1 MATLFG
7 TLHSAWRGWWSPYFR
22 DSQGHPLWATLA
34 VTFLF
39 SLAIAVT
46 LTAFAWVFSGG
57 RADPWRLL
65 WMNFVVAQAIG
76 FSIHGLFVLVARV
89 VGTERI
95 DRLGGFWRAAVF
107 SGVPLLGV
115 FIGYAIGFGLIASI
129 DQRFSFRW
137 ISGWFVVGA
146 LMIWA
151 VLSVFWWGYARNQMR
166 LAETRQQLASDRA
179 RAAELERQAL
189 DAQLRTLQAQIEPHF
204 LFNTLANVVS
214 LIDSAPADARRM
226 LEQMIALLRRSLAA
240 SRTER
245 VSLAQEA
252 ELLRAYLEIL
262 AIRMGPRLRYQID
275 IPPSLGGCAVAPLLL
290 QPLVENAIRHGL
302 EPKVEGGRV
311 RVAARAA
318 DGRLQLEVQDDGLG
332 FGETTQGGGV
342 GLVNLRERLAAL
354 YGESASLT
362 IEDGDPGTRVR
373 IALPLQA

>member
-7 TLHSAWRGWWSPYFR
+7 TLRSVWRGWWSPYFR
-22 DSQGHPLWATLA
+22 DMQGHPLWAAVA

-46 LTAFAWVFSGG
+46 LTAFVWVFSDY
-57 RADPWRLL
+57 RSDPWRLL
-65 WMNFVVAQAIG
+65 WTNFVIAQAIG
-76 FSIHGLFVLVARV
+76 FSIHGLFALVARLM
-89 VGTERI
+89 GAERI
-95 DRLGGFWRAAVF
+95 DRWRELSRAALS
-107 SGVPLLGV
+107 SGVALLGV
-115 FIGYAIGFGLIASI
+115 VIGYAIGFGLIAGV
-129 DQRFSFRW
+129 DPRVSFRW
-137 ISGWFVVGA
+137 VQGWFVGA

-151 VLSVFWWGYARNQMR
+151 LLSVFAWSYVRNQVK
-166 LAETRQQLASDRA
+166 LAEARQQLANDRA
-179 RAAELERQAL
+179 RAAELQRQAL
-189 DAQLRTLQAQIEPHF
+189 AAQLRTLQAQIEPHF
-204 LFNTLANVVS
+204 LFNTLANVAS

-245 VSLAQEA
+245 VTLAEEA
-252 ELLRAYLEIL
+252 ELLRAYLEIVG
-262 AIRMGPRLRYQID
+262 IRMGPRLRYEID
-275 IPPSLGGCAVAPLLL
+275 IPESLGGRTVAPLLL

-318 DGRLQLEVQDDGLG
+318 GGRLQLEVEDDGLG
-332 FGETTQGGGV
+332 FGETTQGVGV

-362 IEDGDPGTRVR
+362 IEDRHPGTRVR
-373 IALPLQA
+373 IALPMEE